1 MLINQNSSLVGESF
15 SLLTCN
21 LVCDVLL
28 DVRREAIDVLRV
40 GVEDRVLRH
49 LLAARFINT

>member
-1 MLINQNSSLVGESF
+1 MDGELF